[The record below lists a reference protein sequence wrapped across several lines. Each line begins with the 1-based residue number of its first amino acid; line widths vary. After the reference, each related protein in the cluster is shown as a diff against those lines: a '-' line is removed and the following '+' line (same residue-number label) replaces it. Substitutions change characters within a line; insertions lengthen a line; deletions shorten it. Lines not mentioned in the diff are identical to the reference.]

1 VVVAELHA
9 EVRARAGEGARQP
22 EEAAPP
28 LHGAHRRL
36 RRHRHLVPEPA
47 VPRRNEPRIE
57 GGVVRHERSPAQQFR
72 ERGRHVREGRR
83 PQHVRGTDAVDVLP
97 PQVPPGV
104 QEGFPGVL
112 DLALGR
118 DQHHPHLH
126 DPVVTT
132 GEQSRGL
139 QINDGVTC
147 HGTLPLR
154 LRLPHIGCEI
164 YPFGG
169 RRRHSPGPTA
179 GARQSGTAP
188 PASCRI
194 GCG

>member
-1 VVVAELHA
+1 MVVELHA

-36 RRHRHLVPEPA
+36 RRHRHLVSEPA
-47 VPRRNEPRIE
+47 VPRRDEPRIE
-57 GGVVRHERSPAQQFR
+57 GGVVRHESPAAQQLR
-72 ERGRHVREGRR
+72 ERARHVREGRR
-83 PQHVRGTDAVDVLP
+83 PQHVCGSDAVDVLP

-126 DPVVTT
+126 NPVVTA

-139 QINDGVTC
+139 QIDDGVAR
-147 HGTLPLR
+147 HSALPLR
-154 LRLPHIGCEI
+154 CV
-164 YPFGG
+164 
-169 RRRHSPGPTA
+169 
-179 GARQSGTAP
+179 
-188 PASCRI
+188 
-194 GCG
+194 